1 VRILVLHGPNLD
13 LLGTREPAVY
23 GTATLADV
31 DAGLRAR
38 AEALGVQLE
47 IVQSPHEGELVAAV
61 HAAARA
67 GVAGAVVNAAAYTHT
82 SVALR
87 DALLAVALPFVEVH
101 LSNVAAREAF
111 RRESLLADVAIGV
124 VHGFGAD
131 SYRLGLDGLVARLRR
146 G

>member
-1 VRILVLHGPNLD
+1 MRILVLHGPNLD